1 MECFTCALKKTAQK
15 KNNKHKKK
23 DTTEKLPVLNVCVK
37 PVIYDTLCVGVHV
50 VELHEL

>member
-1 MECFTCALKKTAQK
+1 MECFTCALKKTAPK
-15 KNNKHKKK
+15 KKQQTQKK